1 MNNYFETTVRY
12 MRQNEHGIHVPVTEQ
27 YLIEAC
33 SFIEAETRITQ
44 VLEPY
49 MTEASLFIVKAI
61 KRSNVEAVVG
71 DAFNLES
78 EVQSNVSKMTGT
90 NKNLSETA
98 DRYYRVKVNFI
109 TIDEKTGKEK
119 KDPTYYLVAGNA
131 TRTAENLITQY
142 LHDTVAD
149 YEIADITETKI
160 LEVYIV
166 KDSGNEH

>member
-1 MNNYFETTVRY
+1 MNKYFETTVRY
-12 MRQNEHGIHVPVTEQ
+12 MRQNEHGIYVPVTEQ

-49 MTEASLFIVKAI
+49 MTEASNFIVKAI
-61 KRSNVEAVVG
+61 KRSNVEAVVS

-78 EVQSNVSKMTGT
+78 EVQSNVSKMIGT
-90 NKNLSETA
+90 NKNLSESA

-109 TIDEKTGKEK
+109 TIDEKTDKEK
-119 KDPTYYLVAGNA
+119 KDPAYYLVAGNS
-131 TRTAENLITQY
+131 TRTAENLITLY